1 MKLVPSTLPPLADVP
16 TEVVEQIK
24 RALGEVQEEDERAI
38 PVEIEDESGDR
49 FGLRADGWRVVR
61 IVVQVEPQAPR

>member
-1 MKLVPSTLPPLADVP
+1 VKLDEPLPALADVP

-38 PVEIEDESGDR
+38 PVAIEDQSGDR
-49 FGLRADGWRVVR
+49 FGARADGWRVVR
-61 IVVQVEPQAPR
+61 IVVQVEPAQP